1 MEIDLAK
8 SVWFHVSLLY
18 FLGVCFVV
26 SSLSMVLGLSVFVSA
41 SMWVCECL
49 LKCLCAGVC
58 LSIVPFYVY
67 VCILDWRVHVG
78 MWPFIFEDMIV
89 GRLASVTVYVTK

>member
-41 SMWVCECL
+41 SMGVGECL

-58 LSIVPFYVY
+58 LTIVPFYMSMCAFLIGGCML
-67 VCILDWRVHVG
+67 VCG
-78 MWPFIFEDMIV
+78 PFF
-89 GRLASVTVYVTK
+89 LKT